1 MSATTVRYL
10 ALLNES
16 NGRVRIKR
24 LEGVLIPHA
33 VHIDEMILHTDDGES
48 HPDARLFKSEREA
61 CFAVIERAQKTAR
74 KKQVEAKRAC
84 EIVENELL
92 TAEKAL
98 RLLKEMA
105 R

>member
-10 ALLNES
+10 ALLDES

-33 VHIDEMILHTDDGES
+33 VHIDEMILYTDDGES

-61 CFAVIERAQKTAR
+61 CFAVIERAQKRAR
-74 KKQVEAKRAC
+74 EKQVEAKRAC